1 MEYQLIERKGR
12 QRKDTLKKKSKMINA
27 KYFDHILEREREM

>member
-12 QRKDTLKKKSKMINA
+12 QRKDTLKKKKSKMINA
-27 KYFDHILEREREM
+27 KYFDHIL